1 MNIAYL
7 YLGKL
12 SIGSGVHKKIVMQIK
27 QWESMGH
34 KVKVY
39 HASID
44 RVNTFKDD
52 SINSTFEHISNIM
65 LYRVGF
71 CDEIKNFA
79 DVAYMRYSFI
89 CLDIWNLMR
98 HVPTFV
104 EINSNE
110 EEEYKLDWHKN
121 FKSKVKCLWNFFNR
135 FCLMSVAKG
144 KVCVTYELS
153 KREKQKNPEIPSVVI
168 PNAIME
174 NFRQR
179 KQRLHDIP
187 VLIFIGS
194 PNQEWHGVDKI
205 LELAKQT
212 VDSLH
217 FILIGPD
224 LKNMK
229 LGSNVEAYGILAKS
243 EYAKFFAIADVG
255 ISTLALHRNGMD
267 EACSLKT
274 REYLSWGLP
283 VIIGYEDTAFIGKND
298 YKWICKLPNVEDNV
312 SNNIEIIKEFAYK
325 AKNMHVTEDM
335 LKDMTVGCLEKK
347 RLDFIME
354 LGK

>member
-65 LYRVGF
+65 FYRVGF
-71 CDEIKNFA
+71 CDEIKKFA

-110 EEEYKLDWHKN
+110 EQEYKLDWHKN
-121 FKSKVKCLWNFFNR
+121 FKSKVKYFWNFFNR
-135 FCLMSVAKG
+135 FLLMSVAKG

-153 KREKQKNPEIPSVVI
+153 KREKQKTPAIPNVVI
-168 PNAIME
+168 PNAITE
-174 NFRQR
+174 NFHQR
-179 KQRLHDIP
+179 KQSLHDIP

-205 LELAKQT
+205 LDLAKQT
-212 VDSLH
+212 IGSLH
-217 FILIGPD
+217 FIIIGSDLI
-224 LKNMK
+224 NMN
-229 LGSNVEAYGILAKS
+229 LSPNVEAYGVLTKS
-243 EYAKFFAIADVG
+243 EYDKFLAIADAG
-255 ISTLALHRNGMD
+255 ISTLALHRKGMN

-283 VIIGYEDTAFIGKND
+283 VIMGYEDTAFITKND
-298 YKWICKLPNVEDNV
+298 CKWICKLPNSEDNV
-312 SNNIEIIKEFAYK
+312 SHNIELIKEFAYK

-335 LKDMTVGCLEKK
+335 LKDMTVGWLEKK

-354 LGK
+354 FRK

>member
-12 SIGSGVHKKIVMQIK
+12 SIGSGVHKKILMQIK

-52 SINSTFEHISNIM
+52 SIDSTFEHISNIM
-65 LYRVGF
+65 FYRVGF
-71 CDEIKNFA
+71 YDEIKRFA
-79 DVAYMRYSFI
+79 DIAYMRYSFI

-98 HVPTFV
+98 RVPTFV

-110 EEEYKLDWHKN
+110 EKEYKLDWHKK
-121 FKSKVKCLWNFFNR
+121 FKSKIKYCWNFFNR
-135 FCLMSVAKG
+135 FLLMSVAHG
-144 KVCVTYELS
+144 KVCVTYELA
-153 KREKQKNPEIPSVVI
+153 KREMRKDPKIPSIVI
-168 PNAIME
+168 QNALMGEYHRREQKI
-174 NFRQR
+174 
-179 KQRLHDIP
+179 HDVP
-187 VLIFIGS
+187 VLLFIGT
-194 PNQEWHGVDKI
+194 PNQEWHGVDKV
-205 LELAKQT
+205 LELAKHT

-217 FILIGPD
+217 FIIIGPD

-229 LGSNVEAYGILAKS
+229 LSSNVEAYGILAKS
-243 EYAKFFAIADVG
+243 EYNKFLNAADVG
-255 ISTLALHRNGMD
+255 ISTLALHRIGLN

-298 YKWICKLPNVEDNV
+298 CKWICKLPNIEENV
-312 SNNIEIIKEFAYK
+312 SHNIGLIKDFAYK
-325 AKNMHVTEDM
+325 AKDMCVTEDM
-335 LKDMTVGCLEKK
+335 LKDMTVDCLEKK
-347 RLDFIME
+347 RLSFITE
-354 LGK
+354 FAK